1 MRPTGPG
8 RGSEVGAVARQRPA
22 ENPAGGLAHG
32 RRGRG
37 EPVGFLAVKLFLEF
51 LDLEAGAG
59 KVGIDLQGPL
69 QGGEGRPLLTQLQ
82 INQTKAGQCAEMA
95 RLEGEGALDILYR

>member
-1 MRPTGPG
+1 MMPKGPR
-8 RGSEVGAVARQRPA
+8 RGSEVCAAARQRPA

-32 RRGRG
+32 RRSWG
-37 EPVGFLAVKLFLEF
+37 EPVGFLTVKLFLEF

-69 QGGEGRPLLTQLQ
+69 QGGVDRPLLTQFQ
-82 INQTKAGQCAEMA
+82 INQTKAGQRPEMA